1 MERQPSESPPLS
13 GATPTITSISAVT
26 LATHDMSRA
35 VHFYRALGFALHAGG
50 EDASFTSFHF
60 GPSYLNL
67 ITQPRSRQWSWWG
80 RVIFYVLDVD
90 ALYERAI
97 AHGLNPEAAPR
108 DAEWGE
114 RFFHLLD
121 PDGIEYADI
130 DVLKRKVLV
139 AVRELI
145 SEDVKGGVIDL
156 RFRIDAED
164 RDGMIVYTL
173 DFADAVNIIPD
184 DK

>member
-1 MERQPSESPPLS
+1 MVRYYMQL
-13 GATPTITSISAVT
+13 
-26 LATHDMSRA
+26 
-35 VHFYRALGFALHAGG
+35 
-50 EDASFTSFHF
+50 
-60 GPSYLNL
+60 
-67 ITQPRSRQWSWWG
+67 
-80 RVIFYVLDVD
+80 
-90 ALYERAI
+90 
-97 AHGLNPEAAPR
+97 R
-108 DAEWGE
+108 DGTD
-114 RFFHLLD
+114 HLLD

>member
-1 MERQPSESPPLS
+1 MVRYYMQL
-13 GATPTITSISAVT
+13 
-26 LATHDMSRA
+26 
-35 VHFYRALGFALHAGG
+35 
-50 EDASFTSFHF
+50 
-60 GPSYLNL
+60 
-67 ITQPRSRQWSWWG
+67 
-80 RVIFYVLDVD
+80 
-90 ALYERAI
+90 
-97 AHGLNPEAAPR
+97 R
-108 DAEWGE
+108 DGTD
-114 RFFHLLD
+114 HLLD

-164 RDGMIVYTL
+164 RNGVIVYTL

>member
-1 MERQPSESPPLS
+1 VARYYMQL
-13 GATPTITSISAVT
+13 
-26 LATHDMSRA
+26 
-35 VHFYRALGFALHAGG
+35 
-50 EDASFTSFHF
+50 
-60 GPSYLNL
+60 
-67 ITQPRSRQWSWWG
+67 
-80 RVIFYVLDVD
+80 
-90 ALYERAI
+90 
-97 AHGLNPEAAPR
+97 R
-108 DAEWGE
+108 DGTD
-114 RFFHLLD
+114 HLLD

-130 DVLKRKVLV
+130 DVLKKKVLV